1 MYHSI
6 TFGEFYTAEEATT
19 AGNPALVRTFKQ
31 SSNTWDDWHLI
42 PSSRPTISH
51 PEVVTNYV
59 TVPGLSGSIDLTEY
73 LTSGPVYND
82 RTGSFDFYVMN
93 GFESWLTIRQKIVE
107 AVHGKR
113 IKMVF
118 EDDPLYYYEGRFT
131 FNE

>member
-1 MYHSI
+1 M
-6 TFGEFYTAEEATT
+6 
-19 AGNPALVRTFKQ
+19 NLVCG
-31 SSNTWDDWHLI
+31 
-42 PSSRPTISH
+42 
-51 PEVVTNYV
+51 V

-113 IKMVF
+113 IKMVL

-131 FNE
+131 FNEWKSEAQYSHVVINYQLSPFKRSLATGEEIKNDV